1 MDKALELVG
10 EWKVAF
16 GAQTN
21 YKAVVD
27 VFFELE
33 REGFHVPETQ
43 VRDYIELLY
52 WPLMFSSRPY
62 IVFKFLCCVC
72 VGCFCCLHEEASRV

>member
-16 GAQTN
+16 GAQAN
-21 YKAVVD
+21 YKAIVD

-33 REGFHVPETQ
+33 KEGFHIPETQ
-43 VRDYIELLY
+43 VSSSCHVLIVYTHTHTYTETADVSIPQMLGQLIFPSLSLL
-52 WPLMFSSRPY
+52 
-62 IVFKFLCCVC
+62 
-72 VGCFCCLHEEASRV
+72 

>member
-16 GAQTN
+16 GAQAN

-43 VRDYIELLY
+43 VRDYIYTLAIT
-52 WPLMFSSRPY
+52 FSS
-62 IVFKFLCCVC
+62 
-72 VGCFCCLHEEASRV
+72 

>member
-16 GAQTN
+16 GAQAN

-43 VRDYIELLY
+43 VSDYIY
-52 WPLMFSSRPY
+52 PLAITFLSCPY
-62 IVFKFLCCVC
+62 LMLCLRFCALSVC
-72 VGCFCCLHEEASRV
+72 RLPRLPS